1 MYMWYRNPLQSLYVT
16 ITAFDI
22 LYDKKTIDNIRLMV
36 VRSLQFL
43 SSVGPIL
50 KHTITFEGGYTD
62 TIESGDGDYLT
73 NDTLWDFKVSKNKP
87 RSKDTFQLLI
97 YWILGQ
103 HSIYKELKNVNK
115 IGIYNLRFNK
125 AIIYDLS
132 NLSSDVKK
140 IETTVIC
147 Y

>member
-1 MYMWYRNPLQSLYVT
+1 
-16 ITAFDI
+16 
-22 LYDKKTIDNIRLMV
+22 
-36 VRSLQFL
+36 
-43 SSVGPIL
+43 L
-50 KHTITFEGGYTD
+50 KHTITFEGVYTD
-62 TIESGDGDYLT
+62 TIESGDGYYLT

-115 IGIYNLRFNK
+115 IGIYNPRFNK
-125 AIIYDLS
+125 AFIYDLS

-140 IETTVIC
+140 EIETTIIC